1 LPTSP
6 AKRWRQPDAPLRWLV
21 VEARA
26 FDRYPESIE
35 RRTTLGR
42 SLAVVRTARR
52 FVRDVL
58 EDNAVSGEVVE
69 TIELLTSE
77 VITNAL
83 VHARSAPELAVRV
96 RREIV
101 RVEVGDVSPVVP
113 IRLSIDPDALSGRGI
128 AIVDSLASQWG
139 VEDLS
144 AEGKTVWFE
153 VALMASLER

>member
-1 LPTSP
+1 M
-6 AKRWRQPDAPLRWLV
+6 

-26 FDRYPESIE
+26 CDRYPENIE

-58 EDNAVSGEVVE
+58 EDNAVADEVVE
-69 TIELLTSE
+69 TVELLTSE

-96 RREIV
+96 RREMV
-101 RVEVGDVSPVVP
+101 RVEVADVSPVVP
-113 IRLSIDPDALSGRGI
+113 IRRAINTDALSGRGI
-128 AIVDSLASQWG
+128 AIVKSLASQWG
-139 VEDLS
+139 VADLS
-144 AEGKTVWFE
+144 AQGKTVWFE
-153 VALMASLER
+153 VAI